1 MEKYK
6 ILLELALHRYDEVN
20 RRNEI
25 IDSKSKSMIAFIGVM
40 LTIEFSAI
48 PALINIFNKTPITNG
63 VRILLFLGIA
73 SICCYLLSIAY
84 FISAVNPQKKFEEA
98 PVMDELISS
107 GNDELDELVAKNIVS
122 LKKCVDKNNNLI
134 ENKARKSKIGFDF
147 LKYGVIL
154 TVILIILFILM
165 NWRWYDEW
173 WEKYL
178 RKEIHRKTIYMGCG
192 TSNPMRNKIRRVKR
206 HWKTND

>member
-25 IDSKSKSMIAFIGVM
+25 IGNKSKSMIAFIGVM

-48 PALINIFNKTPITNG
+48 PALINTFNKTPITNG

-122 LKKCVDKNNNLI
+122 LKECVDKNHKQI
-134 ENKARKSKIGFDF
+134 EKKARKSKIGFDF

-154 TVILIILFILM
+154 TVILIILFILI
-165 NWRWYDEW
+165 NWR
-173 WEKYL
+173 
-178 RKEIHRKTIYMGCG
+178 
-192 TSNPMRNKIRRVKR
+192 
-206 HWKTND
+206 